1 MQDSPTQ
8 PSPPPE
14 DEKPRRKWLS
24 RVLLFLLGLAI
35 FAALIYFAGW
45 ESLDKVAQPNLA
57 WLAGGMLGIAF
68 MLYLV
73 SQRWGGLADSLAGR
87 PAATPFEYYFYG
99 VSSMALG
106 TFLPQTASV
115 VVVRSAALNRIGK
128 LSLRKSVTSVLLDKL
143 FDAFMMLVFAVPAL
157 LLVFEVVTLRWAFWI
172 ALIVFALVSALIVGR
187 YQLWLRLMQG
197 LVSFAVG
204 LVRRVPFLKRFSQ
217 LQAIER
223 LENLEE
229 WDILQ
234 RKTILRAYW
243 LTAGAQIALAARSWM
258 IARAVGLDIS
268 PIAIFMGIALV
279 QASLLIA
286 LTPGALGVAEAA
298 WYIAL
303 AGSGVPPDMI
313 AAFLV
318 AHRVY
323 QSIAIALTWL
333 GVYLASL
340 VTHRPALAGVMPGGG
355 ATLGQGQPEPDLER
369 EQI

>member
-1 MQDSPTQ
+1 
-8 PSPPPE
+8 
-14 DEKPRRKWLS
+14 
-24 RVLLFLLGLAI
+24 VLLSLLGLAI
-35 FAALIYFAGW
+35 FVALIYFAGW
-45 ESLDKVAQPNLA
+45 ESLGKVARPNLA

-87 PAATPFEYYFYG
+87 PAATAFEYYFYG

-143 FDAFMMLVFAVPAL
+143 FDAFIMLVFATPAL
-157 LLVFEVVTLRWAFWI
+157 LLVFEVVSLRWAFLL
-172 ALIVFALVSALIVGR
+172 ALIIFVLVSALIVGR

-197 LVSFAVG
+197 LVSFAVRV
-204 LVRRVPFLKRFSQ
+204 VRRVPFLKRIGQ

-229 WDILQ
+229 WDVLQ

-243 LTAGAQIALAARSWM
+243 LTAGAQVALAARSWM

-286 LTPGALGVAEAA
+286 MTPGALGVAEAA

-340 VTHRPALAGVMPGGG
+340 IAHRPSLPWVTPGRGSASG
-355 ATLGQGQPEPDLER
+355 RGQPEPDLER
-369 EQI
+369 EQA